1 MEYPR
6 TFVNRTIQHPG
17 YEFFETDLSKYVEYA
32 NDQSS
37 LIVGYSQHGP
47 VGVPVRM
54 DDLKTFRFFFGDPTN
69 EAESYFYH
77 GVEEVLDNGGY
88 ATVIRMPYENASLGK
103 LRAFKY
109 SLKTNNTGLARYK
122 VPFKKAPSFK
132 NLECV
137 VDYIDESSLDEE
149 PSDCDFIIANKFN
162 FQPGKD
168 ESDILISV
176 LGRANALVTQGF
188 VPEPDVK
195 VYEIGSFY
203 GKSTTDLLRHESFEW
218 SSQED
223 LKDFNSKLT
232 RQIPRIKTVLEADEN
247 GFYNKWIKEDGSNQS
262 IVVIVS
268 VVKKSNLDG
277 KFIIQP
283 VEVFTGS
290 LFKGAI
296 DPITKESAYIGDE
309 INNYSAY
316 IGFYGKTKYKSFKE
330 DVDELFVVDQLP
342 YRISLTDPAMT
353 APVVIGKGRTVDDVV
368 SNLDSYLRKLDNP
381 LKFQFTDIFDCG
393 LSSVII
399 YAEDDGSG
407 DKYFNPNK
415 ADPTEKAQV
424 DFLKSEDWIKVART
438 FARYCRYVNRL
449 CFAWLDAPR
458 KLTLNGQLTRDREI
472 HQDFDDCILTP
483 EKLNS
488 ISISEYHECC
498 TEALWVKID
507 DSKLKKRHFIPST
520 IKMAGIINNINANAY
535 PWTVPAGRN
544 NARIKDIVDVSAILD
559 PEAMDSLYKNRL
571 NYISL
576 DSDGFCFEGNKT
588 NWTEDLQ
595 INRINNRRLVNHL
608 KRWTLGIGQQF
619 VGDPNNTATRVAF
632 KEALEPEFERAMI
645 LGALD
650 SYSIDV
656 GSDINSQLVISS
668 GELRVKI
675 IIKPVNCV
683 EFVLAN
689 FVVTRTGVGLE
700 DLPVAW

>member
-37 LIVGYSQHGP
+37 LIVGYSQHGS
-47 VGVPVRM
+47 VGVPVRI

-122 VPFKKAPSFK
+122 APFKKAPSFK

-149 PSDCDFIIANKFN
+149 PSDCDFIITNKFN

-168 ESDILISV
+168 RSDILVSV

-223 LKDFNSKLT
+223 LKDFNNKLT
-232 RQIPRIKTVLEADEN
+232 RQIPQIKTVLEADEN

-316 IGFYGKTKYKSFKE
+316 IGFYGKSKYKSFKE

-342 YRISLTDPAMT
+342 YRIALTDPAMT
-353 APVVIGKGRTVDDVV
+353 APVIIGKGRTVDDIV

-559 PEAMDSLYKNRL
+559 LEAMDSLYKNRI

-619 VGDPNNTATRVAF
+619 IGEPNNTATRVAF
-632 KEALEPEFERAMI
+632 KETLEPEFERAMI

-656 GSDINSQLVISS
+656 GSDINSQLVITS

-689 FVVTRTGVGLE
+689 FVITRTGVNI
-700 DLPVAW
+700 DDFPVAW